1 MIRVLLADDHPLVRT
16 GLRSAL
22 ANEDGV
28 RLFGESDDGN
38 ETQQLARVLRPN
50 VLLLDVS
57 MPGPTATETIKVV
70 QRDVPRTQILILTAY
85 KDPGLVRGLLSAGV
99 AGYLLK
105 DDPNAAIVEAVRV
118 VGSGGSWISPSVLA
132 QLAQLRQSSA
142 AGLPRPDLSEL
153 EAAVLRLLIVG
164 KGDLEIAAALDMSE
178 RTVRRHLRSLY
189 DKLGAVSRV
198 QAAVHSIQMGL
209 VALPPLG

>member
-16 GLRSAL
+16 GLRAAL

-28 RLFGESDDGN
+28 RLVGEAADGN
-38 ETQQLARVLRPN
+38 ETQQLTRVLQPD

-70 QRDVPRTQILILTAY
+70 QRDVPQTQILILTAY

-118 VGSGGSWISPSVLA
+118 VGSVGSWISPSILA
-132 QLAQLRQSSA
+132 QLAQLRQSPA
-142 AGLPRPDLSEL
+142 TGLPRPELNDL

-178 RTVRRHLRSLY
+178 RTVRRHLRSIY

>member
-16 GLRSAL
+16 GLRAAL

-28 RLFGESDDGN
+28 RLVGEAADGN

-142 AGLPRPDLSEL
+142 AGLPRPELSEL